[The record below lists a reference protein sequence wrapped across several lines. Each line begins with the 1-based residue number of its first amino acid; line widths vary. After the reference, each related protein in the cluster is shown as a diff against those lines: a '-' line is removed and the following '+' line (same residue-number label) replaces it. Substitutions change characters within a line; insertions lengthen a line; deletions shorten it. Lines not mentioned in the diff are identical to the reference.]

1 MAEIHE
7 MTMNEYQNLALETAI
22 YPQPII
28 YPALGL
34 TGEAGEVADKVKKV
48 LRDNDSQFT
57 PEKKLE
63 IAKEIGDVLW
73 YCATLSHDLGYTL
86 ENIASMNY
94 AKLRSRQV
102 RNKLHEVARFF
113 NKHKEDVAPE
123 VYKEFLK
130 LLYRRA
136 KKVVEVTDI
145 LPQDDAKAAMTML
158 QEAIKEDN
166 TYFEA
171 INSDIH
177 SRNIAL
183 NEEVEEKTRKV
194 DELTEESEQK
204 SQHIGS
210 LKTKNEGLTADKEQL
225 TIDLHE
231 RENELRMEREHKK
244 EEQKAR
250 LIAEKKNELYE
261 KKEELEKQLENLR
274 DEIYPW
280 KEKRLQSF
288 KNKEIFM
295 TILPI
300 IVLMVVLSFI
310 QLIWKEEYRSFEDSS
325 YSFWTIALL
334 FLIALICSTSY
345 STEKRR
351 EARREKA
358 YKAWEAKH
366 ENAEYGRLQEKI
378 KEVKDEITTCKNL
391 LEHSDEWM

>member
-1 MAEIHE
+1 M
-7 MTMNEYQNLALETAI
+7 
-22 YPQPII
+22 
-28 YPALGL
+28 
-34 TGEAGEVADKVKKV
+34 
-48 LRDNDSQFT
+48 
-57 PEKKLE
+57 
-63 IAKEIGDVLW
+63 
-73 YCATLSHDLGYTL
+73 
-86 ENIASMNY
+86 
-94 AKLRSRQV
+94 
-102 RNKLHEVARFF
+102 
-113 NKHKEDVAPE
+113 
-123 VYKEFLK
+123 
-130 LLYRRA
+130 
-136 KKVVEVTDI
+136 TDI

-261 KKEELEKQLENLR
+261 KKEELEKKLENLR

-310 QLIWKEEYRSFEDSS
+310 QLIWKEEYRIFEDSS

-366 ENAEYGRLQEKI
+366 ENAEYGRLQEQI